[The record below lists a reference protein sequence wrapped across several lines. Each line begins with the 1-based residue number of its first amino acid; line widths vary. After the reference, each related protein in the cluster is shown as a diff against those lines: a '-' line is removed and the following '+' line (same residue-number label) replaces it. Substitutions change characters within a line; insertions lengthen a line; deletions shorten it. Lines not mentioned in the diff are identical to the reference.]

1 MRSFLRL
8 AILSVAALSLGACQM
23 GGRQAALVPVEQ
35 AKPRGVE
42 GRWNSIGGP
51 IAYNANFNGG
61 RFSSVEANT
70 GAVLAEGSY
79 TNLGPGQVSI
89 DYTSK
94 ARGLRVA
101 ANCNQVEPNRL
112 ACASSNGNRFEF
124 TRT

>member
-1 MRSFLRL
+1 MRSSLRL
-8 AILSVAALSLGACQM
+8 LLLSLAALSLGACQTE
-23 GGRQAALVPVEQ
+23 GRRADVAAVAPV
-35 AKPRGVE
+35 APRGID
-42 GRWNSIGGP
+42 GQWNSVGGP

-70 GAVLAEGSY
+70 GAVLAQGTY
-79 TNLGPGQVSI
+79 ITLGPGQVSI

-94 ARGLRVA
+94 ARGQRVA

-124 TRT
+124 TRI

>member
-1 MRSFLRL
+1 MRVSSR
-8 AILSVAALSLGACQM
+8 ILLVVLGALSLGACQTE
-23 GGRQAALVPVEQ
+23 GRRADLAPAAQ
-35 AKPRGVE
+35 AKPRGID

-79 TNLGPGQVSI
+79 INLGPGQVSI

-94 ARGLRVA
+94 ARGQRVA